1 MRENVFLHSEDLN
14 LSFVYINLLWNSI
27 CPFILW
33 NGSITSQDL
42 IVKRWNYWNSLAV
55 QWFRLH
61 ASSIGAQVP
70 WILQATECSPPFHPS
85 KGKKKK
91 KVERSSET
99 VGND

>member
-1 MRENVFLHSEDLN
+1 MRENLFLHSEDLN
-14 LSFVYINLLWNSI
+14 LYFVYINLLWSSI

-61 ASSIGAQVP
+61 ASSI
-70 WILQATECSPPFHPS
+70 
-85 KGKKKK
+85 
-91 KVERSSET
+91 RSSGAMDSASYGVRPSIPLLQEKK
-99 VGND
+99 G

>member
-42 IVKRWNYWNSLAV
+42 IVKRWNYWNSLQSSGFDSTLPVYELRCHGFCKLRSAA
-55 QWFRLH
+55 LH
-61 ASSIGAQVP
+61 S
-70 WILQATECSPPFHPS
+70 TPPR
-85 KGKKKK
+85 GKKKK
-91 KVERSSET
+91 R
-99 VGND
+99 